1 MVVEK
6 IYLDALTPESVGV
19 RKEKFV
25 IIDGV
30 EEKIGDPWRRAYVNS
45 PSGRQQVQDEVP
57 EPYRAAI
64 FAVWGDTPTVAD
76 PVGESPVEETE
87 GENESDAGST
97 D

>member
-6 IYLDALTPESVGV
+6 IYLDALTPESVSV

-30 EEKIGDPWRRAYVNS
+30 EEKIGEPWRRGYMNS
-45 PSGRQQVQDEVP
+45 TSGRQEVQDEVP
-57 EPYRAAI
+57 EPYRSAI

-76 PVGESPVEETE
+76 PVGESPAEE
-87 GENESDAGST
+87 DVGSAE
-97 D
+97 